1 MKQAG
6 GKSMKHPVAFERP
19 PAPPRETAR
28 IRQTLSV
35 RVDAGLVRAFYETC
49 KRFELR
55 HSEMME
61 IILWN
66 ALEKPPLSYEP
77 EFAASIRDSEKSD

>member
-1 MKQAG
+1 MKY
-6 GKSMKHPVAFERP
+6 PVPFERP

-28 IRQTLSV
+28 TRQALSV

-66 ALEKPPLSYEP
+66 ALEKPPLSYES
-77 EFAASIRDSEKSD
+77 EFAAPVRDSEKFD

>member
-1 MKQAG
+1 MKYPA
-6 GKSMKHPVAFERP
+6 SFECP

-28 IRQTLSV
+28 IRQALSV
-35 RVDAGLVRAFYETC
+35 RVDAGLVRAFYEAC
-49 KRFELR
+49 KRYELR

-66 ALEKPPLSYEP
+66 ALEKPPLSYQP
-77 EFAASIRDSEKSD
+77 ESGASKEDSGKPE

>member
-1 MKQAG
+1 MNN
-6 GKSMKHPVAFERP
+6 PITFDRP

-28 IRQTLSV
+28 IRHALSV
-35 RVDAGLVRAFYETC
+35 RVDAGLVRAFYEAC

-66 ALEKPPLSYEP
+66 ALERPPLSYEP
-77 EFAASIRDSEKSD
+77 EYAEQRESEHSK

>member
-1 MKQAG
+1 MKD
-6 GKSMKHPVAFERP
+6 SIPFDRP
-19 PAPPRETAR
+19 PTPPRETAR

-49 KRFELR
+49 KRYELR

-66 ALEKPPLSYEP
+66 ALEKPSMSYEP
-77 EFAASIRDSEKSD
+77 EFAAFPKDTEKSE

>member
-1 MKQAG
+1 MKY
-6 GKSMKHPVAFERP
+6 PVPFERP

-28 IRQTLSV
+28 IRQALSV
-35 RVDAGLVRAFYETC
+35 RVDAGLVRAFYEIC

-77 EFAASIRDSEKSD
+77 DFGIPKDDSEKSE